1 MSTLPIGFTCWQA
14 ESVAAT
20 IPTEAATPSDKVL
33 LATHSPLR
41 IRREGAKTGK
51 QAAFVSEHDVVQ
63 EFLTSTPNAGV
74 LIAPVLGESG
84 AGKSHL
90 VRWAHAN
97 IPRVDGR
104 HVIYLQKTQT
114 SLRDVVEQLLSDKTG
129 PAFDEIRR
137 QVSGLGT
144 AISIEEMERKIL
156 AELAEALRSREPQGF
171 LDKPLVGERGLGLLF
186 LDPLFREHL
195 LRPGSFINRR
205 AVHALKGR
213 DPDEPDVPLEFTVDE
228 LPLDI
233 TDVANLADAS
243 KAAQN
248 LFRQVVVN
256 TDMQLEA
263 VRILNDSLDLAV
275 MKAANLGVGNVN
287 RAFMKVREELV
298 GDEIIL
304 LIEDVALIQ
313 GVRRDLLD
321 AILES
326 SIVQGQ
332 EKYATVRTLLAVTPS
347 YYRENLPETF
357 RTRAEASSPA
367 YVVDVKIDG
376 GKTSDTDLVD
386 FVGRYLNAARLG
398 KDVLE
403 AEMEA
408 KKVAPNACD
417 TCPFSDS
424 CHSTFGTSEAGHGLY
439 PYNESAVLRAVRAC
453 VDPDNPQLFS
463 PRRVLAGAIRE
474 VLMDAAGRLPRGE
487 FPPGQLLGER
497 TRTAGLPSLP
507 LAVRQ
512 RLEEDYPKDLAPR
525 LESMLAFWGSA
536 GTRPIPEAAFET
548 FGLDPIASGDGSDEL
563 TKTESDDHVEPHHE
577 QSEGLPKSVQRQLEA
592 IEEWSAKEKALPQ
605 DIARL
610 VRSLVREAVLA
621 RLEWFDPVIKSP
633 DTETVRKAVPDNARS
648 ISIEGAQEGIGQG
661 IEPIVRLERTARNAV
676 LLQGLILIQAGF
688 AGLSG
693 DALARLDAVSVD
705 AVPKARARILTTLE
719 YGDAAMIEMARS
731 LIIGALACGH
741 VASTARDVDLIR
753 AVAWRGEIVRDDAD
767 SRHPQWVESYRAY
780 VTERSGSVDR
790 FLSGVGAAQGDRGG
804 VHALDSVR
812 LTKIVKAARAQLDEL
827 PSSVPSWGADA
838 NRKLAIL
845 VQVAPAQ
852 IEHWGNLV
860 QRTRRLLPE
869 SESYVDTV
877 DAVVLAAREGQSQGL
892 VKVVDLAA
900 LDETNDSAR
909 RLDARGVP
917 EVEKVLTDAAGTSG
931 VTLARLLGPT
941 VGKDLKSIAQYL
953 EDTERWVESGI
964 SDAEIDSGT
973 KIDIDEAIDNQVI
986 RWIKIVTTGTDNE

>member
-1 MSTLPIGFTCWQA
+1 MSTLPVGFTCWQA

-20 IPTEAATPSDKVL
+20 IPTEAATPSDQVL

-41 IRREGAKTGK
+41 IRREGAKAGK
-51 QAAFVSEHDVVQ
+51 RTDFVSEHDVVE
-63 EFLTSTPNAGV
+63 EFLTSMPNAGV

-90 VRWAHAN
+90 VRWANAN

-114 SLRDVVEQLLSDKTG
+114 SLRDVVEQLLSGKTG

-144 AISIEEMERKIL
+144 AISVEEMERKIL

-171 LDKPLVGERGLGLLF
+171 LDKPLVGDRGLGLLF

-205 AVHALKGR
+205 AVHALNGR

-263 VRILNDSLDLAV
+263 VRILNASLDLAV

-321 AILES
+321 AIHES

-357 RTRAEASSPA
+357 RTRAEASSPS
-367 YVVDVKIDG
+367 YVVDVQIDG
-376 GKTSDTDLVD
+376 GKTSDADLVD

-403 AEMEA
+403 AEMET
-408 KKVAPNACD
+408 KKAAPNACD
-417 TCPFSDS
+417 ACPFSDS

-474 VLMDAAGRLPRGE
+474 VLMDASGLLPRGD

-525 LESMLAFWGSA
+525 LESMLAFWGKA
-536 GTRPIPEAAFET
+536 GTRSIPDAVFET
-548 FGLDPIASGDGSDEL
+548 FGLDPIASGDGADDRADS
-563 TKTESDDHVEPHHE
+563 ESDDRIEPGPTP
-577 QSEGLPKSVQRQLEA
+577 SGGLPKSVQRQLEA
-592 IEEWSAKEKALPQ
+592 IEDWSAKDKTLPQ
-605 DIARL
+605 DMARL
-610 VRSLVREAVLA
+610 IRSLLREAVLA
-621 RLEWFDPVIKSP
+621 RVEWFEPVIKSP
-633 DTETVRKAVPDNARS
+633 DAETLKKAVPDNARS

-661 IEPIVRLERTARNAV
+661 VEPIVRVRRSARNAV
-676 LLQGLILIQAGF
+676 LLQGLILIQSGYAE
-688 AGLSG
+688 LSG
-693 DALARLDAVSVD
+693 DALARLDAL
-705 AVPKARARILTTLE
+705 AVHAAPKARERILATLE
-719 YGDAAMIEMARS
+719 YGDAALVEAARS

-741 VASTARDVDLIR
+741 TASTARDVDLIR
-753 AVAWRGEIVRDDAD
+753 AVAWRGDPIREDAD
-767 SRHPQWVESYRAY
+767 ARHPQWVESHRAY
-780 VTERSGSVDR
+780 VAERSGAVER
-790 FLSGVGAAQGDRGG
+790 FLSGVGAAQGAGA
-804 VHALDSVR
+804 VHALDTVR
-812 LTKIVKAARAQLDEL
+812 LTKIVKAARAQLEEL
-827 PSSVPSWGADA
+827 PTSVPSWCADA

-852 IEHWGNLV
+852 VSHWQSLV
-860 QRTRRLLPE
+860 QRVRRLLPE

-877 DAVVLAAREGQSQGL
+877 DAVVLAAREGQAQGL
-892 VKVVDLAA
+892 VKVKDLPA
-900 LDETNDSAR
+900 LEQTNDAAR
-909 RLDARGVP
+909 RFDARAVP
-917 EVEKVLTDAAGTSG
+917 EVEKVLMGAAGQTG
-931 VTLARLLGPT
+931 VSLARLLGAP
-941 VGKDLKSIAQYL
+941 VGKDLKRIAEYL
-953 EDTERWVESGI
+953 EDSERWVESGI

-973 KIDIDEAIDNQVI
+973 KIDIDEAIETQIN
-986 RWIKIVTTGTDNE
+986 RWISIVMNGADDE

>member
-1 MSTLPIGFTCWQA
+1 MSALPVGFTCWRA

-20 IPTEAATPSDKVL
+20 IPTEAATPSDQVL

-41 IRREGAKTGK
+41 IRREGTKAGER
-51 QAAFVSEHDVVQ
+51 ADFVSERDVVD

-90 VRWAHAN
+90 VRWANAN
-97 IPRVDGR
+97 IPRGDGR

-114 SLRDVVEQLLSDKTG
+114 SLRDVVEQLLSGKTG
-129 PAFDEIRR
+129 PVFDEIRR
-137 QVSGLGT
+137 HVSGLGT

-156 AELAEALRSREPQGF
+156 AELAEALRARNPQGF

-205 AVHALKGR
+205 AVHALNGR

-248 LFRQVVVN
+248 LFRQLAVN
-256 TDMQLEA
+256 ADMQLEA
-263 VRILNDSLDLAV
+263 VRILNESLDLAV
-275 MKAANLGVGNVN
+275 MKAANLGVGSVN
-287 RAFMKVREELV
+287 RAFMKLREELV

-321 AILES
+321 AIHES

-347 YYRENLPETF
+347 YYRENLPDTF
-357 RTRAEASSPA
+357 RTRAEASSPS
-367 YVVDVKIDG
+367 YVVDVQIDG
-376 GKTSDTDLVD
+376 GEASDEDLVD

-398 KDVLE
+398 KGVLE
-403 AEMEA
+403 AETVA
-408 KKVAPNACD
+408 KKVTPNACD
-417 TCPFSDS
+417 ACPFSDS
-424 CHSTFGTSEAGHGLY
+424 CHSNFGTSQAGHGLY

-474 VLMDAAGRLPRGE
+474 VLMDAAGLLPRGD

-497 TRTAGLPSLP
+497 TRTAGLPPLP

-512 RLEEDYPKDLAPR
+512 RLEEDYPKALAPR
-525 LESMLAFWGSA
+525 FESMLAFWGKG
-536 GTRPIPEAAFET
+536 GTRSIPDAVFET
-548 FGLDPIASGDGSDEL
+548 FGLDPMASGVGDHERAASEL
-563 TKTESDDHVEPHHE
+563 DDRVESGPAP
-577 QSEGLPKSVQRQLEA
+577 SEGLSKSVQRDLEA
-592 IEEWSAKEKALPQ
+592 IEHWSHRDNTLPQ
-605 DIARL
+605 HIARSI
-610 VRSLVREAVLA
+610 RSIVREAVLV
-621 RLEWFDPVIKSP
+621 RVEWFEPVIKSP
-633 DTETVRKAVPDNARS
+633 DAETLRKAVPDNARS

-661 IEPIVRLERTARNAV
+661 VEPIVRVKRSPGNAV
-676 LLQGLILIQAGF
+676 LLQGLILMQSGHAAF
-688 AGLSG
+688 SG
-693 DALARLDAVSVD
+693 DALARLDAL
-705 AVPKARARILTTLE
+705 AVHAAPRARERILAALE
-719 YGDAAMIEMARS
+719 CGDGELVEAARS

-741 VASTARDVDLIR
+741 TTSTARDVDLIR
-753 AVAWRGEIVRDDAD
+753 AVAWRGDPNREDMDA
-767 SRHPQWVESYRAY
+767 RHPQWVEGHRAY
-780 VTERSGSVDR
+780 VAARRGAVER
-790 FLSGVGAAQGDRGG
+790 FLNGVGAAQGTGA
-804 VHALDSVR
+804 VHALDTVR
-812 LTKIVKAARAQLDEL
+812 LSRIVKMARGQLEEL
-827 PSSVPSWGADA
+827 PTGVPSWSADA

-852 IEHWGNLV
+852 VSHWQGLV
-860 QRTRRLLPE
+860 QRVRRLLPE
-869 SESYVDTV
+869 SDSYVDTV
-877 DAVVLAAREGQSQGL
+877 DAVVQAAREGQAQGL
-892 VKVVDLAA
+892 VKVKDLAA
-900 LDETNDSAR
+900 LELANDAAR

-917 EVEKVLTDAAGTSG
+917 EVEKLLLGASGRSG
-931 VTLARLLGPT
+931 VLLARMLGAP
-941 VGKDLKSIAQYL
+941 VGKDLKRIAEYL
-953 EDTERWVESGI
+953 EESEGWVESGI
-964 SDAEIDSGT
+964 SDAEIDSGAQ
-973 KIDIDEAIDNQVI
+973 IDIDEAIETQVN
-986 RWIKIVTTGTDNE
+986 RWIRIVTDGAYDE

>member
-1 MSTLPIGFTCWQA
+1 MSALPIGFTCWQA

-20 IPTEAATPSDKVL
+20 IPTEAATPSDQVL

-41 IRREGAKTGK
+41 IRREGATTQKR
-51 QAAFVSEHDVVQ
+51 AEFVSEHDVVR

-90 VRWAHAN
+90 VRWANAN

-114 SLRDVVEQLLSDKTG
+114 SLRDVVEQLLNGKTG

-171 LDKPLVGERGLGLLF
+171 LDKPLVGERGLALLF

-205 AVHALKGR
+205 AVHALNGR

-243 KAAQN
+243 RAAQN
-248 LFRQVVVN
+248 LFKQVVVN

-287 RAFMKVREELV
+287 RAFMKLREELV
-298 GDEIIL
+298 GDEIVL

-321 AILES
+321 AIHES

-357 RTRAEASSPA
+357 RTRAEASSPS
-367 YVVDVKIDG
+367 YVVDVQIDG
-376 GKTSDTDLVD
+376 AKTNDADLVD

-403 AEMEA
+403 AEMSA
-408 KKVAPNACD
+408 NKAAPNACD
-417 TCPFSDS
+417 PCPFSDS

-439 PYNESAVLRAVRAC
+439 PYNEPAVLRAVRAC

-463 PRRVLAGAIRE
+463 PRRVLAGAVRE
-474 VLMDAAGRLPRGE
+474 VLMDAAGQLPRGD
-487 FPPGQLLGER
+487 FPPGRLLGER
-497 TRTAGLPSLP
+497 TRTAGLPALP

-525 LESMLAFWGSA
+525 LESMLAFWGKA
-536 GTRPIPEAAFET
+536 GTRPIPDAVFTT
-548 FGLDPIASGDGSDEL
+548 FGLDPIASGDGSDVVEEP
-563 TKTESDDHVEPHHE
+563 ESTARDEAAQRATAD
-577 QSEGLPKSVQRQLEA
+577 GLPKSVQRQLEA
-592 IEEWSAKEKALPQ
+592 IEDWSAKDKTLPQ
-605 DIARL
+605 DIAR
-610 VRSLVREAVLA
+610 VIRSLVREADLA
-621 RLEWFDPVIKSP
+621 RAEWFAPAIKSP
-633 DTETVRKAVPDNARS
+633 DAEAIKRAVPDNARS

-661 IEPIVRLERTARNAV
+661 VEPIVRLERTARNAV
-676 LLQGLILIQAGF
+676 LLQGLILIQSGF
-688 AGLSG
+688 ADLSG
-693 DALARLDAVSVD
+693 DALARLDAMAVG
-705 AVPKARARILTTLE
+705 AVPTARARIL
-719 YGDAAMIEMARS
+719 AAMEYDEVAMVAAARS
-731 LIIGALACGH
+731 LIIGALASGH
-741 VASTARDVDLIR
+741 IASTARDVDLIR
-753 AVAWRGEIVRDDAD
+753 AVAWRGDMAREDVA
-767 SRHPQWVESYRAY
+767 SRHPQWADSHRAY
-780 VTERSGSVDR
+780 MAERGAAVER
-790 FLSGVGAAQGDRGG
+790 FLGGIGAAQGAGG

-812 LTKIVKAARAQLDEL
+812 LTKLVKAARSQLDEL
-827 PSSVPSWGADA
+827 PTSVPTWCADA
-838 NRKLAIL
+838 HRKLSIL

-852 IEHWGNLV
+852 ISYWSDLV
-860 QRTRRLLPE
+860 RRVRRLLPE
-869 SESYVDTV
+869 SESYIDTV
-877 DAVVLAAREGQSQGL
+877 DAVVLAAREGQAQGL
-892 VKVVDLAA
+892 VKVKDLPA
-900 LDETNDSAR
+900 LEQANEAAR
-909 RLDARGVP
+909 RLDARGLT
-917 EVEKVLTDAAGTSG
+917 EVEKALAGAMGQDG
-931 VTLARLLGPT
+931 VALARHLGPS
-941 VGKDLKSIAQYL
+941 VGRDLKLIAEYL
-953 EDTERWVESGI
+953 EETERWIESGI
-964 SDAEIDSGT
+964 SDAEIDPGA
-973 KIDIDEAIDNQVI
+973 KIDIDEAIDGQVT
-986 RWIKIVTTGTDNE
+986 RWLNILSNGEEDD

>member
-1 MSTLPIGFTCWQA
+1 MSTLPIGFTCWRA

-20 IPTEAATPSDKVL
+20 IPTEAATPSDQVL

-41 IRREGAKTGK
+41 IRREGVTQK
-51 QAAFVSEHDVVQ
+51 QAEFVSEHEVVQ

-97 IPRVDGR
+97 IPRIDGR

-114 SLRDVVEQLLSDKTG
+114 SLRDVVEQLLSGKTG

-144 AISIEEMERKIL
+144 SISIEEMERKIL

-171 LDKPLVGERGLGLLF
+171 LDKPLVGERGLALLF

-205 AVHALKGR
+205 AVHALNGR

-256 TDMQLEA
+256 ADMQLEA

-287 RAFMKVREELV
+287 RAFMKLREELV
-298 GDEIIL
+298 GDEIVL

-321 AILES
+321 AIHES

-357 RTRAEASSPA
+357 RTRAEASSPS
-367 YVVDVKIDG
+367 YVVDVQIDG
-376 GKTSDTDLVD
+376 AKTNDADLVA

-398 KDVLE
+398 KDLLE
-403 AEMEA
+403 AEMSA
-408 KKVAPNACD
+408 NKAAPNACD
-417 TCPFSDS
+417 DCPFSDS
-424 CHSTFGTSEAGHGLY
+424 CHSAFGTSEAGHGLY
-439 PYNESAVLRAVRAC
+439 PYNEAAVLRAVRAC

-463 PRRVLAGAIRE
+463 PRRVLAGAVRE
-474 VLMDAAGRLPRGE
+474 VLMDAAGQLPRGD
-487 FPPGQLLGER
+487 FPPGRLLGER
-497 TRTAGLPSLP
+497 TRTAGLPALP

-525 LESMLAFWGSA
+525 LESMLAFWGKA
-536 GTRPIPEAAFET
+536 GTRSIPDAVFTT
-548 FGLDPIASGDGSDEL
+548 FGLDPIPSGEGAHVVEEP
-563 TKTESDDHVEPHHE
+563 ESTARDTDDR
-577 QSEGLPKSVQRQLEA
+577 QATTDSLPKSVQRQLEA
-592 IEEWSAKEKALPQ
+592 IEEWSAKDKTLPQ
-605 DIARL
+605 DLARI

-621 RLEWFDPVIKSP
+621 RVEWFDPVVKSP
-633 DTETVRKAVPDNARS
+633 DAETLKRAVPDNARS

-661 IEPIVRLERTARNAV
+661 VDPILRLKRTARNAV
-676 LLQGLILIQAGF
+676 LLQGLVLIQSGYAE
-688 AGLSG
+688 LSG
-693 DALARLDAVSVD
+693 DALARLDALAVG
-705 AVPKARARILTTLE
+705 AVPAAKSRILAALE
-719 YGDAAMIEMARS
+719 YDEAAMVSAARS

-741 VASTARDVDLIR
+741 ISSTARDVDLIR
-753 AVAWRGEIVRDDAD
+753 AVAWRGDTAREDAA
-767 SRHPQWVESYRAY
+767 SRHPQWVDSHRAY
-780 VTERSGSVDR
+780 AAERAAAVER
-790 FLSGVGAAQGDRGG
+790 FLGGIGAAQGSGG
-804 VHALDSVR
+804 VHALDGVR
-812 LTKIVKAARAQLDEL
+812 LTKIVKAARTQLDEL
-827 PSSVPSWGADA
+827 PTSVPSWCADA
-838 NRKLAIL
+838 NRKLGIL
-845 VQVAPAQ
+845 VQVAPVQMSYWAD
-852 IEHWGNLV
+852 LV
-860 QRTRRLLPE
+860 RRVRLLLPE
-869 SESYVDTV
+869 SESYIDTV
-877 DAVVLAAREGQSQGL
+877 DAVVLAAREGQAQGL
-892 VKVVDLAA
+892 VKVKDLPA
-900 LDETNDSAR
+900 LEQTNEAAR

-917 EVEKVLTDAAGTSG
+917 EVEKVLASGAGQSG
-931 VTLARLLGPT
+931 VTLARQLGPSA
-941 VGKDLKSIAQYL
+941 GKDLKSIADYL
-953 EDTERWVESGI
+953 EETERWVESGI
-964 SDAEIDSGT
+964 SDAEIDPGA
-973 KIDIDEAIDNQVI
+973 KIDIDEAIDSQVA
-986 RWIKIVTTGTDNE
+986 RWLNILSNGAESD

>member
-20 IPTEAATPSDKVL
+20 IPTEAATPSDQVL

-41 IRREGAKTGK
+41 IRREGAATRK
-51 QAAFVSEHDVVQ
+51 QAEFVSEHEVVQ

-97 IPRVDGR
+97 IPRIDGR

-114 SLRDVVEQLLSDKTG
+114 SLRDVVEQLLNGRTG
-129 PAFDEIRR
+129 AAFDEIRR
-137 QVSGLGT
+137 QVSGLGS
-144 AISIEEMERKIL
+144 AVSIEEMERKIL
-156 AELAEALRSREPQGF
+156 AELAEALRAREPQGF
-171 LDKPLVGERGLGLLF
+171 LDKPLVGERGLALLF

-205 AVHALKGR
+205 AVHALNGR

-256 TDMQLEA
+256 THMQLEA

-287 RAFMKVREELV
+287 RAFMNLREELV
-298 GDEIIL
+298 GDEIVL

-321 AILES
+321 AIHES

-332 EKYATVRTLLAVTPS
+332 EKYAAVRTLLAVTPS

-357 RTRAEASSPA
+357 RTRAEASSPC
-367 YVVDVKIDG
+367 YVVDVQIDG
-376 GKTSDTDLVD
+376 AKTSDADLVD

-403 AEMEA
+403 AEMSA
-408 KKVAPNACD
+408 NKAAPNACD
-417 TCPFSDS
+417 ACPFSDS
-424 CHSTFGTSEAGHGLY
+424 CHSAFGTSEAGHGLY
-439 PYNESAVLRAVRAC
+439 PYNEPAVLRAVRAC

-474 VLMDAAGRLPRGE
+474 VLMDAAGQLPRGD
-487 FPPGQLLGER
+487 FPPGRLLGER
-497 TRTAGLPSLP
+497 TRNAGLQALP

-525 LESMLAFWGSA
+525 LESVLAFWGRA
-536 GTRPIPEAAFET
+536 GTRPIPDAVFAT
-548 FGLDPIASGDGSDEL
+548 FGLDPIASGDGSDGLEEP
-563 TKTESDDHVEPHHE
+563 ESSVRDEESRRAKAD
-577 QSEGLPKSVQRQLEA
+577 GLPKSVQRQLEA
-592 IEEWSAKEKALPQ
+592 IEEWSAKDKTLPQ
-605 DIARL
+605 DMARMI
-610 VRSLVREAVLA
+610 RSFVREAVLA
-621 RLEWFDPVIKSP
+621 RVEWFDPVIKSP
-633 DTETVRKAVPDNARS
+633 DADTVKRAVPDNARS

-661 IEPIVRLERTARNAV
+661 VEPIVRLKRTARNAV
-676 LLQGLILIQAGF
+676 LLQGLILIQSGF
-688 AGLSG
+688 AELSG
-693 DALARLDAVSVD
+693 DALARLDAVAVD
-705 AVPKARARILTTLE
+705 AVPAARARVLATLE
-719 YGDAAMIEMARS
+719 YDEAGMVAAARS

-741 VASTARDVDLIR
+741 IASTARDVDLIR
-753 AVAWRGEIVRDDAD
+753 AVAWRGDMAREDAAA
-767 SRHPQWVESYRAY
+767 RHPQWVDSHRGYMA
-780 VTERSGSVDR
+780 ERGAAVER
-790 FLSGVGAAQGDRGG
+790 FLGGIGAAQGAGG

-812 LTKIVKAARAQLDEL
+812 LTKIVKAARAQLDE
-827 PSSVPSWGADA
+827 VPSAVPVWCADA

-852 IEHWGNLV
+852 ISFWADLV
-860 QRTRRLLPE
+860 QRVRRLLPE
-869 SESYVDTV
+869 SESYIDTV
-877 DAVVLAAREGQSQGL
+877 DAVVLAAREGQAQGL
-892 VKVVDLAA
+892 VKVKDLVA
-900 LDETNDSAR
+900 LEQANEAAR

-917 EVEKVLTDAAGTSG
+917 EVEKALAGASG
-931 VTLARLLGPT
+931 QRGVALARHLGPS
-941 VGKDLKSIAQYL
+941 VGKDLKLIAEYL
-953 EDTERWVESGI
+953 EESERWVESGI
-964 SDAEIDSGT
+964 SDAEIDPGA
-973 KIDIDEAIDNQVI
+973 KIDIDEAIDSQVT
-986 RWIKIVTTGTDNE
+986 RWLNIISNGADNE